1 MQWRQGDVLIERTD
15 ENTDLMNQIDDPLL
29 VKGEGRHHGH
39 FATGDVTIFFNGENT
54 YLNVRTEAK
63 IEHLHTETK
72 EFTGEHHPITLPKGT
87 YRVIR
92 QREYNPYEKKIT
104 LVQD

>member
-1 MQWRQGDVLIERTD
+1 MQWRQGDVLIELTHESTNGMVKKED
-15 ENTDLMNQIDDPLL
+15 SLL
-29 VKGEGRHHGH
+29 VRGEGRYHGH
-39 FATGDVTIFFNGENT
+39 FATGDVTVFLNDENI
-54 YLNVRTEAK
+54 YLSVHSEAK

-72 EFTGEHHPITLPKGT
+72 EFTGEHQPITLAQGT

-92 QREYNPYEKKIT
+92 QREYNPYEKKIM

>member
-1 MQWRQGDVLIERTD
+1 MQWRQGDVLIELTN
-15 ENTDLMNQIDDPLL
+15 ENTNEMDKQEDFLL
-29 VKGEGRHHGH
+29 VRGEGRYHGH
-39 FATGDVTIFFNGENT
+39 FATGDVSVFSNGDDI
-54 YLNVRTEAK
+54 YLSVHSEAK

-72 EFTGEHHPITLPKGT
+72 EFTGEHHPITLSRGT